1 MACLELEAYLE
12 LEVYSKYC
20 QTSTMERFS
29 KTATKRIFFSYFGKR
44 KPGKTSLYLMKQNF
58 LIFPKELLKPQK
70 QKFLIFLQKML

>member
-12 LEVYSKYC
+12 LEVFKILSNIYDGTFFKNSYK
-20 QTSTMERFS
+20 
-29 KTATKRIFFSYFGKR
+29 AHFFSYFGKW

-58 LIFPKELLKPQK
+58 LIFPEELLKPQK